1 MSGGHVVRERSEPHF
16 IDVLDRVLDKGIVIA
31 YDIDISVA
39 GLHAVEITGRVI
51 IASIE
56 TYRRMEDASVVEA
69 LRSPALSGA
78 TDEFLRRMDHAH

>member
-1 MSGGHVVRERSEPHF
+1 MSGGHVVHERSEPHL
-16 IDVLDRVLDKGIVIA
+16 IDVLDRVLDKGIIIS
-31 YDIDISVA
+31 YDIDVSVA
-39 GLHAVEITGRVI
+39 GLRTIEITGRVI

-78 TDEFLRRMDHAH
+78 TDEFLRRIDHAH